1 MADGAE
7 ALSVVAVK
15 LFDLYRAAIW
25 DHFRRFLLTCCWCFI
40 IAMRTVL
47 IIVLLPLIFVEF
59 LFMTIVWMLRCLIA
73 MADTILARVA

>member
-7 ALSVVAVK
+7 ALSVVAVN
-15 LFDLYRAAIW
+15 LFELYRAAVW
-25 DHFRRFLLTCCWCFI
+25 DHFRRLLSTCCWCFI
-40 IAMRTVL
+40 IAMRTFF
-47 IIVLLPLIFVEF
+47 IILLVPLIFVEF